1 MATIAEYLV
10 QLQADKEALINSLS
24 NKGVE
29 VAADATFTSLVPK
42 VDEVEEMHQAEIAGI
57 NNQITIF
64 KQELVDNLNAKG
76 VEATTD
82 EDFTVLIPKI
92 SEIESGGSSGDEEL
106 VASFLSSID
115 GSKGAHCTKLPSGI
129 TTIGESAF
137 RGCEDLALTS
147 LPDSVTTIEE
157 NAFYSCD
164 NLRLTK
170 LPANLTTLGKYA
182 FYFCETMAP
191 TSFPDKLTTIG
202 EKCFEGCA
210 ELALTSLPESI
221 ETIGTYAFLNCKKLA
236 LTHLP
241 SQLKRIEA
249 ATFQNC
255 ESLALTSLPDG
266 LSIMGNLAFS
276 GCKNLKL
283 TSIPDS
289 VSIIGQQCFSS
300 CTGIQDLTL
309 STNVSELP
317 MYAFK
322 SSGLRNLI
330 IKRTA
335 SMVSLKSD
343 ALANTPLAAGEGYVF
358 VPVEMLESYKAD
370 SSWNKYNITSLELTS
385 LDIQCPERI
394 NMYLENTANVTVLY
408 NGCLENAAISEQDG
422 HTVTIDGNAI
432 LEGNVLT
439 LTEDAKDGDIITIT
453 ATSSY
458 DNSIVATK
466 TIVVY
471 YKDRDLIV
479 NLNNGQWV
487 DSGTTTDEGQIVYQ
501 SDAGSYNKNNGKSIA
516 SIDVFGYTKVTLCIK
531 NNSEQSYDY
540 TEAFEID
547 TTPER
552 GKGKFSAK
560 GKADT
565 YVTCTYELD
574 GGQHSIPIMY
584 SKDGSGNN
592 GQDRGYFYIV
602 SYE

>member
-29 VAADATFTSLVPK
+29 VATDATFTSLVPK
-42 VDEVEEMHQAEIAGI
+42 VDEIEEMHQAEIAGI
-57 NNQITIF
+57 NDQITVF

-76 VEATTD
+76 VEASTD
-82 EDFTVLIPKI
+82 EDFTILIPKI
-92 SEIESGGSSGDEEL
+92 SEIESGGGSGDEEL
-106 VASFLSSID
+106 AASFLSLVD

-129 TTIGESAF
+129 TVIGEDAF
-137 RGCEDLALTS
+137 RNREDLALTS
-147 LPDSVTTIEE
+147 LPDSVTTIGE
-157 NAFYSCD
+157 NAFYHCD

-182 FYFCETMAP
+182 FYFCKTMAL

-202 EKCFEGCA
+202 DRCFEGCA
-210 ELALTSLPESI
+210 ELALTSLPDSI
-221 ETIGTYAFLNCKKLA
+221 ETIGSYAFLNNKKLA

-241 SQLKRIEA
+241 SKLKKVEA
-249 ATFQNC
+249 CTFQNC

-266 LSIMGNLAFS
+266 LSVIGNLAFAD
-276 GCKNLKL
+276 CVNMKL
-283 TSIPDS
+283 TSIPES
-289 VSIIGQQCFSS
+289 VSLLGQQSFIS

-309 STNVSELP
+309 STNVSDLP
-317 MYAFK
+317 MYVFK
-322 SSGLRNLI
+322 NSGLRNLI
-330 IKRTA
+330 IKRTR
-335 SMVSLKSD
+335 SVITVKND
-343 ALANTPLAAGEGYVF
+343 ALTGTPLAAGDGYVF
-358 VPVEMLESYKAD
+358 VPVEMVESYKAD

-408 NGCLENAAISEQDG
+408 NGCLENAAIPEQDG
-422 HTVTIDGNAI
+422 HTVTVDGNAI

-466 TIVVY
+466 TIAVY
-471 YKDRDLIV
+471 YKDRDFVV

-487 DSGTTTDEGQIVYQ
+487 DSGTTADEGQIVYQ

-516 SIDVFGYTKVTLCIK
+516 SIDVLGYTKVTLCIK
-531 NNSEQSYDY
+531 NSSEQSYDY

>member
-57 NNQITIF
+57 NSQITIF

-76 VEATTD
+76 VEASTD
-82 EDFTVLIPKI
+82 EDFTILIPKI
-92 SEIESGGSSGDEEL
+92 SEIESGGSAGDEEL
-106 VASFLSSID
+106 AASFLSAID
-115 GSKGAHCTKLPSGI
+115 ESEGEHCTKLPNGI
-129 TTIGESAF
+129 TSIREDAF
-137 RGCEDLALTS
+137 RGCANLALTS
-147 LPDSVTTIEE
+147 LPDSITTIGKYS
-157 NAFYSCD
+157 FYNCD

-170 LPANLTTLGKYA
+170 LSNNLISIGDYGFSGCDNLALTSLPDTLTTVGQNA
-182 FYFCETMAP
+182 FAVCPA
-191 TSFPDKLTTIG
+191 
-202 EKCFEGCA
+202 
-210 ELALTSLPESI
+210 LALTSLPESLT
-221 ETIGTYAFLNCKKLA
+221 TIGSSAFLNDKKLA

-266 LSIMGNLAFS
+266 LSSIGNLAFAD
-276 GCKNLKL
+276 CVNMRL
-283 TSIPDS
+283 TSLPES
-289 VSIIGQQCFSS
+289 LSLLGQQSFIN

-309 STNVSELP
+309 PINISDLP
-317 MYAFK
+317 MYVFK
-322 SSGLRNLI
+322 SSGLKNLI
-330 IKRTA
+330 INRTR
-335 SMVSLKSD
+335 SVITIKND

-358 VPVEMLESYKAD
+358 VPTEMLESYQAD
-370 SSWNKYNITSLELTS
+370 SNWNKYNITTLELTN
-385 LDIQCPERI
+385 LVIQCPERL
-394 NMYLENTANVTVLY
+394 NMYLDNTVNIAVLY
-408 NGCLENAAISEQDG
+408 NGCLEEAAIPEQNG
-422 HTVTIDGNAI
+422 YTITVEGNAT

-439 LTEDAKDGDIITIT
+439 LTENAADGDVITIT

-458 DNSIVATK
+458 DD
-466 TIVVY
+466 TIVCTKEIAVY
-471 YKDRDLIV
+471 YKDRDITV

-487 DSGTTTDEGQIVYQ
+487 DSGTTTDAGQIIYK

-516 SIDVFGYTKVTLCIK
+516 SIDVLGYTKVTFCIK
-531 NNSEQSYDY
+531 NSSEQGYDY
-540 TEAFEID
+540 VEAFEID
-547 TTPER
+547 TVPER
-552 GKGKFSAK
+552 AKGKFSAK
-560 GKADT
+560 GKNNT

-584 SKDGSGNN
+584 SKDSGGNN
-592 GQDRGYFYIV
+592 GDDRGYFYIE